1 MSSEW
6 LNPLPLTVEFDN
18 SHGSVAKIHRLYS
31 NTKEKSA
38 KYLIGTIFVDDS
50 FAEKKGTA
58 ARGRLFLRL
67 FLLIQVQFRE

>member
-6 LNPLPLTVEFDN
+6 LNPLPLTVELDN

-38 KYLIGTIFVDDS
+38 KYLIGTIFVANT
-50 FAEKKGTA
+50 FGKEKATA
-58 ARGRLFLRL
+58 VRGRLLLRL
-67 FLLIQVQFRE
+67 VLLIQVQFRE